1 MIFWICPSNYSVLT
15 GGFPSFQILHSL
27 YCVFNKYIGANVAVK
42 NFMSQFSM
50 FIPTKVTVKLDNE
63 KTVHAQGIGILLCCF
78 PDCSIIYPVEPV
90 YYFPGHLYN
99 IISSGALKFYVGF
112 QKVASETLEHCD
124 FFYPQG
130 CSWISSYHNQKNLYY
145 LQIEIFKVN
154 PQRNRNIFSNWLCP
168 IKTNISLF
176 ISALVMSLFLG

>member
-1 MIFWICPSNYSVLT
+1 MLQALLLDAFPSKFYTVSSVL
-15 GGFPSFQILHSL
+15 FHQ
-27 YCVFNKYIGANVAVK
+27 NKGANVSVT
-42 NFMSQFSM
+42 NYMSQFFM
-50 FIPTKVTVKLDNE
+50 FVPTKATQKLANE
-63 KTVHAQGIGILLCCF
+63 KTGHAQGIGIILCFF
-78 PDCSIIYPVEPV
+78 PNCSIIYPVEPV

-99 IISSGALKFYVGF
+99 TISSGALKFYVGF

-130 CSWISSYHNQKNLYY
+130 CSLISPHHNQKNLYY

-176 ISALVMSLFLG
+176 ISALVMSLFSG